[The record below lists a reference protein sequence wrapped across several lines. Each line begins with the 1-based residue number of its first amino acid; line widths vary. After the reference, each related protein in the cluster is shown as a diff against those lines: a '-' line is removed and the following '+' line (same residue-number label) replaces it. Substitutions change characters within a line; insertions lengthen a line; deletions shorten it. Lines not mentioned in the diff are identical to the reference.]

1 MLNITLLKKY
11 VKPGDTVYL
20 LRTRENYLGQ
30 EASYIPCK
38 ILDMEFDHWSS
49 SYSVDEIPRFELKFR
64 LMHLTNSSIDY
75 KDVRAGE
82 IYIIYKSNMCGL
94 IAFLRKKEQEVTYTF
109 NYTYDPRNMYDRL
122 VKALPLPYTK
132 TVNPDPFEP
141 DYFDSKKIIFSGNCT
156 IVIWKDGT
164 KTIARCSTW
173 DDFSPEA
180 GVAICF
186 MKHVLGEAKA
196 KKILRNGN
204 KIFESEA
211 EK

>member
-1 MLNITLLKKY
+1 MNITLLKKY

-20 LRTRENYLGQ
+20 LRTEENYLGQ
-30 EASYIPCK
+30 EAYYIPCK
-38 ILDMEFDHWSS
+38 ILDMEFDHWSP
-49 SYSVDEIPRFELKFR
+49 SYSADEIPRFELKFR
-64 LMHLTNSSIDY
+64 LMHIANSSIDY

-82 IYIIYKSNMCGL
+82 IYIIHDSNMCGL
-94 IAFLRKKEQEVTYTF
+94 MAFLRKKEQEVTYTF

-122 VKALPLPYTK
+122 VKALPGKYT
-132 TVNPDPFEP
+132 PIGSFEP

-180 GVAICF
+180 GLAICF

-204 KIFESEA
+204 KIFESEV
-211 EK
+211 EE

>member
-1 MLNITLLKKY
+1 MMNITLLKKY

-30 EASYIPCK
+30 EPSYIPCK

-49 SYSVDEIPRFELKFR
+49 SYGADEIPRFELKFH
-64 LMHLTNSSIDY
+64 LIHLTNPKIEY

-82 IYIIYKSNMCGL
+82 IYIIHDSDMCGL
-94 IAFLRKKEQEVTYTF
+94 PAFLRKKEQEVTYTF
-109 NYTYDPRNMYDRL
+109 NYTYDRL
-122 VKALPLPYTK
+122 VKALPGPYTK
-132 TVNPDPFEP
+132 TVIPDPFEP

-164 KTIARCSTW
+164 KTIARCSKW
-173 DDFSPEA
+173 DNFSPEA

-204 KIFESEA
+204 KIFESEV
-211 EK
+211 EG